1 LYERRKE
8 EEKEKMIETLLIIL
22 GLLIAVVGLMGC
34 IIPAIPGPPLNFL
47 SLLILELAVDDAF
60 PAEFYFLW
68 GGITIAVTVLDYVLP
83 IMGAKVYKAS
93 SFGIWGSIIG
103 MLIGILFFP
112 PFGMILG
119 LFIGAVLGELIAGK
133 EEGEALKIG
142 SVTFFASMLMIFIK
156 LAVSGVM
163 TFYFIKRAID
173 YIF

>member
-1 LYERRKE
+1 
-8 EEKEKMIETLLIIL
+8 MIETILIIL

-34 IIPAIPGPPLNFL
+34 IIPALPGPPLNFL
-47 SLLILELAVDDAF
+47 SLLILELAIDKAF

-68 GGITIAVTVLDYVLP
+68 GGITIAVTALDYVLP

-93 SFGIWGSIIG
+93 SLGIWGSIIG

-119 LFIGAVLGELIAGK
+119 LFIGAVLGELLAGK
-133 EEGEALKIG
+133 EEWEALKIG

-163 TFYFIKRAID
+163 TYYLIKRTID

>member
-1 LYERRKE
+1 
-8 EEKEKMIETLLIIL
+8 MIETALIIF

-34 IIPAIPGPPLNFL
+34 IIPAIPGPPLNYL
-47 SLLILELAVDDAF
+47 SLIILELAIDDAF
-60 PAEFYFLW
+60 PADFYFLW
-68 GGITIAVTVLDYVLP
+68 GGIVIAVTVLDYILP
-83 IMGAKVYKAS
+83 IMGVKVYKAS

-133 EEGEALKIG
+133 EEWEALKIG

-163 TFYFIKRAID
+163 MYYFIKRTID

>member
-1 LYERRKE
+1 LHERKK
-8 EEKEKMIETLLIIL
+8 EKEKMIETILIIL
-22 GLLIAVVGLMGC
+22 GLLIAVVGLIGC

-47 SLLILELAVDDAF
+47 SLVILELAIDDAF
-60 PAEFYFLW
+60 PADIYLLW
-68 GGITIAVTVLDYVLP
+68 GGIVIAVTVLDYVLP

-93 SFGIWGSIIG
+93 GFGIWGSIIG

-133 EEGEALKIG
+133 EEWEALKIG

-163 TFYFIKRAID
+163 TYYFIKRTIE

>member
-1 LYERRKE
+1 
-8 EEKEKMIETLLIIL
+8 MIETILIIL
-22 GLLIAVVGLMGC
+22 GLIIAVVGLMGC

-47 SLLILELAVDDAF
+47 SLVILELAIVDAF
-60 PAEFYFLW
+60 PPDFYFLW
-68 GGITIAVTVLDYVLP
+68 GGIAIAVTVLDYVLP

-93 SFGIWGSIIG
+93 SFGIRGSIVG
-103 MLIGILFFP
+103 MILGILFFP

-133 EEGEALKIG
+133 EEWEALIIG

-163 TFYFIKRAID
+163 TYYFIQRTID

>member
-1 LYERRKE
+1 
-8 EEKEKMIETLLIIL
+8 MIESILIFV
-22 GLLIAVVGLMGC
+22 GLLIAVVGLIGC

-47 SLLILELAVDDAF
+47 SLVILELAIEDAF
-60 PAEFYFLW
+60 PLDFYFLW
-68 GGITIAVTVLDYVLP
+68 GGITIVVTVLDYVLP

-103 MLIGILFFP
+103 MVIGILFLP

-133 EEGEALKIG
+133 EDWEALKIG
-142 SVTFFASMLMIFIK
+142 TVTFIASMLMIFIK

-163 TFYFIKRAID
+163 TFYFIKRSVE

>member
-1 LYERRKE
+1 
-8 EEKEKMIETLLIIL
+8 MIETVLIIF
-22 GLLIAVVGLMGC
+22 GLLIAFVGLIGC

-47 SLLILELAVDDAF
+47 SLVILELAIVDAF
-60 PAEFYFLW
+60 PADFYVLW
-68 GGITIAVTVLDYVLP
+68 GGIAIAVTVLDYVLP

-103 MLIGILFFP
+103 MILGILFFP

-119 LFIGAVLGELIAGK
+119 LFVGAILGELIAGK
-133 EEGEALKIG
+133 EEWEALKIG

-156 LAVSGVM
+156 LAASGIM
-163 TFYFIKRAID
+163 TFYFIKRTVE

>member
-1 LYERRKE
+1 
-8 EEKEKMIETLLIIL
+8 MIETILIIL
-22 GLLIAVVGLMGC
+22 GLLIAVVGLIGC
-34 IIPAIPGPPLNFL
+34 IVPAIPGPPLNFL
-47 SLLILELAVDDAF
+47 SLVILELAIDDAF
-60 PAEFYFLW
+60 SADFYLLW
-68 GGITIAVTVLDYVLP
+68 AGISIAVTVLDYILP

-103 MLIGILFFP
+103 MILGILFFP

-133 EEGEALKIG
+133 EEWEALKIG

-156 LAVSGVM
+156 LSVSGVM
-163 TFYFIKRAID
+163 AYYFIKRTIE

>member
-1 LYERRKE
+1 V
-8 EEKEKMIETLLIIL
+8 IESILIFV
-22 GLLIAVVGLMGC
+22 GLLIAVVGLIGC

-47 SLLILELAVDDAF
+47 SLVILELAIEDAF
-60 PAEFYFLW
+60 PLDFYFLW
-68 GGITIAVTVLDYVLP
+68 GGITIVVTVLDYVLP

-93 SFGIWGSIIG
+93 SYGIWGSIIG
-103 MLIGILFFP
+103 MVIGILFLP

-133 EEGEALKIG
+133 EDWEALKIG
-142 SVTFFASMLMIFIK
+142 TVTFIASMLMIFIK

-163 TFYFIKRAID
+163 TFYFIKRSVE

>member
-1 LYERRKE
+1 
-8 EEKEKMIETLLIIL
+8 MIETLLIIL
-22 GLLIAVVGLMGC
+22 GLLIAIVGLIGC

-60 PAEFYFLW
+60 PADFYFLW
-68 GGITIAVTVLDYVLP
+68 GGITIAITVLDYVLP

-103 MLIGILFFP
+103 MIIGIIFFP

-133 EEGEALKIG
+133 EEWEALKIG

-163 TFYFIKRAID
+163 TYYYIKRTID
-173 YIF
+173 YIL

>member
-1 LYERRKE
+1 
-8 EEKEKMIETLLIIL
+8 MIEALLIIL

-34 IIPAIPGPPLNFL
+34 IVPAIPGPPLNFL
-47 SLLILELAVDDAF
+47 SLLLLELAVQNAF
-60 PAEFYFLW
+60 ATDFYFLW
-68 GGITIAVTVLDYVLP
+68 GGITIVITVLDYVLP

-103 MLIGILFFP
+103 MIIGIIFFP

-142 SVTFFASMLMIFIK
+142 SVTFFASIFMIFIK
-156 LAVSGVM
+156 LGASGVM
-163 TFYFIKRAID
+163 TFYFIKRTID
-173 YIF
+173 YVF

>member
-1 LYERRKE
+1 
-8 EEKEKMIETLLIIL
+8 MIETILIIF
-22 GLLIAVVGLMGC
+22 GLLIAFVGLIGC
-34 IIPAIPGPPLNFL
+34 IIPAIPGPPLNFF
-47 SLLILELAVDDAF
+47 SLVILELAIVDAY
-60 PAEFYFLW
+60 PADFYFLW
-68 GGITIAVTVLDYVLP
+68 GGIAIAVTVLDYILP

-93 SFGIWGSIIG
+93 SSGIWGSIIG
-103 MLIGILFFP
+103 MILGILFFP

-133 EEGEALKIG
+133 EDWEALKIG

-163 TFYFIKRAID
+163 TYYIVKRTVE